1 MERLQ
6 KALDK
11 AGQQRVK
18 NPAGLDVPQTKLK
31 ATASSAGAMAYTETK
46 RVDTTEEL
54 LRNHR
59 VIAGFE
65 NEPVADIY
73 KILRTKVLQ
82 KMRAL
87 RVNTLAVTSPT
98 QGGGKTLTAVNLAI
112 SIALDSNQSVLLVD
126 FDLRRPSV
134 HEYFGIT
141 PERGLSDYLLDH
153 VPLSQL
159 MINPGIERLVLL
171 PGGKRLAH
179 SSELLSTPHM
189 IGLLDDMKKR
199 YADRHIVYDLPPLL
213 VTDDA
218 LVSLPCMDSVL
229 LVIEDGIDTPEDVQ
243 ASLQLLEHRELLG
256 TVLNKSEDSS
266 TAKYY

>member
-6 KALDK
+6 KATDK
-11 AGQQRVK
+11 TGQQRDK
-18 NPAGLDVPQTKLK
+18 TPAGHDTKRNK
-31 ATASSAGAMAYTETK
+31 TNVTAPLAGGIAYTETK
-46 RVDTTEEL
+46 RVETSEAL
-54 LRNHR
+54 LRNNR

-87 RVNTLAVTSPT
+87 RVNTLAVTSST

-159 MINPGIERLVLL
+159 MINPGIDRLVLL

-179 SSELLSTPHM
+179 SSELLSTPHT
-189 IGLLDDMKKR
+189 ISLLDDMKKR
-199 YADRHIVYDLPPLL
+199 YADRYIVYDLPPLL

-229 LVIEDGIDTPEDVQ
+229 LVVEEGIDTPDDVKH
-243 ASLQLLEHRELLG
+243 SLQLLEHRELLG

-266 TAKYY
+266 KTEYY